1 MTSLTFCRKLTVT
14 DKLEHSVAFHQW
26 CYIDPSTNFIMGC
39 CSSSAD
45 DVYEDNVIMVD
56 KPSSESNPVVMLQK
70 EEENP
75 SAAADAVEAVVTLAT
90 VAVKTEEV
98 NPNANRACFGAG
110 CYWGTEKYFKYYF
123 GKRNL
128 RGRIK
133 NAAVGFMGPTDAPDN
148 PTYKEVCGGYTG
160 DSPDAP
166 PVL

>member
-1 MTSLTFCRKLTVT
+1 
-14 DKLEHSVAFHQW
+14 
-26 CYIDPSTNFIMGC
+26 MGC

-98 NPNANRACFGAG
+98 NLNANRACFGAG

-160 DSPDAP
+160 DSPDAA